1 MFEVVY
7 NISLYVWEFRKY
19 PKFVT
24 FSVKSNRI
32 TLITNCNPR
41 KQHCNPQKKKKKNFS
56 FLWCMTNNFFKRFR
70 WILLK
75 NNKLGIYV
83 HFPNMKLVAFK
94 RKRL

>member
-32 TLITNCNPR
+32 TLITIAIQGNNIVIL
-41 KQHCNPQKKKKKNFS
+41 KKKKKKKNFS

-75 NNKLGIYV
+75 K
-83 HFPNMKLVAFK
+83 
-94 RKRL
+94 

>member
-32 TLITNCNPR
+32 TLITIAIQGNNIVIL
-41 KQHCNPQKKKKKNFS
+41 KKKKKKK
-56 FLWCMTNNFFKRFR
+56 FLF
-70 WILLK
+70 
-75 NNKLGIYV
+75 
-83 HFPNMKLVAFK
+83 LVVYD
-94 RKRL
+94 